1 MPPIS
6 QANKLHA
13 VTNTLQTEG
22 SYHAIGFSDLVQ
34 LLVIKIKR
42 LSFAQVVRRDRVSRA
57 RNTDY
62 AVKTCEIFV
71 VIVKIKRLYDYQTWP
86 THIWKIHVVRK
97 VLWAL
102 LSLLCFLGAD
112 WTGQDKLANYMVLIC
127 LLNLNVSQLAPEVSY
142 GIMKHETHGLKKHR
156 SANFQH
162 TCDMVHRVES
172 GAETSSCDWIPPLV
186 SLHDTFYPQPVI
198 LLKARVVVHV
208 QSGALELG

>member
-13 VTNTLQTEG
+13 VTITLQRKG

-97 VLWAL
+97 VLWAF

-112 WTGQDKLANYMVLIC
+112 WTGQDLTGKL
-127 LLNLNVSQLAPEVSY
+127 
-142 GIMKHETHGLKKHR
+142 HGLNMPFKLKRFSTCSR
-156 SANFQH
+156 SIVWP
-162 TCDMVHRVES
+162 D
-172 GAETSSCDWIPPLV
+172 ET
-186 SLHDTFYPQPVI
+186 
-198 LLKARVVVHV
+198 
-208 QSGALELG
+208 